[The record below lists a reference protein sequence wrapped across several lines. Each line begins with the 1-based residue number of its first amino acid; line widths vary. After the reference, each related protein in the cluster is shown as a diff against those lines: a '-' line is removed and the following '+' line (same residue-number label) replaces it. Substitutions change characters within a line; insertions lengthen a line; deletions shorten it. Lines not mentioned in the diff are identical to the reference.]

1 MTEIDISRP
10 SGAAAA
16 RGSGSA
22 HAAARPTIVQVARA
36 AGVSRATAA
45 RVLAGATTVDASMA
59 AAVVAAAKAL
69 GYEVNPAARALRGGR
84 AGAIGLV
91 VAFSEF
97 DSLSGT
103 FFTAVLK
110 GAAAGLALG
119 EVQPVLLAAD
129 TPDREMVP
137 RFLRSRA
144 IDGAIVILQH
154 EITHLVAHLAT
165 SPVPTAWIGMPRA
178 KLGPEAIVVDS
189 DNYGGGA
196 IAAKAMV
203 DAGRRRLAM
212 ITGPADMEPARDRA
226 RGWRDELAR
235 QGVDAGPSAH
245 ADFTLEG
252 GAAAMARLLRREPDL
267 DGVFAASDLMAT
279 GAMRVLEAAGRSVPT
294 DVSVIGF
301 DDVMIALASDPPLT
315 TVRQPLE
322 EMGLL
327 AAETLLAATRGE
339 AVTRRHVLPTTLVR
353 RETL

>member
-1 MTEIDISRP
+1 MTEIDISR
-10 SGAAAA
+10 SSVAAQSRRDGGAGG
-16 RGSGSA
+16 GS
-22 HAAARPTIVQVARA
+22 RPTIVQVARA

-45 RVLAGATTVDASMA
+45 RVLAGSTTVDAAMA
-59 AAVVAAAKAL
+59 AAVDAAAKAL
-69 GYEVNPAARALRGGR
+69 GYEVNSAARALRGGR

-110 GAAAGLALG
+110 GAAAGLADG
-119 EVQPVLLAAD
+119 EVQSVLLAAD
-129 TPDREMVP
+129 TPDRDMVP
-137 RFLRSRA
+137 RLLRSRA
-144 IDGAIVILQH
+144 LDGAIVILQH
-154 EITHLVAHLAT
+154 EITHLVADLAA
-165 SPVPTAWIGMPRA
+165 SSLPTAWIGMPRA
-178 KLGPEAIVVDS
+178 RLGPEAIVVDS
-189 DNYGGGA
+189 DNHGGGVL
-196 IAAKAMV
+196 AARALV

-212 ITGPADMEPARDRA
+212 ITGPADMEPARHRA
-226 RGWRDELAR
+226 RGWRDELGR
-235 QGVDAGPSAH
+235 QGIDPGPSAQ
-245 ADFTLEG
+245 ADFTLDG
-252 GAAAMARLLRREPDL
+252 GAAAMARLLRRAPDL

-279 GAMRVLEAAGRSVPT
+279 GAMRVLEAAGRGVPS

-339 AVTRRHVLPTTLVR
+339 AVTRRHVLPTVLVR